1 MIRSIACAT
10 AAILLTTGAVAAM
23 ADTGTDA
30 APTVN
35 IDHKTGE
42 YCIKSDAITGSIIQH
57 VECHSVSDWAAQG
70 VTFSRR

>member
-1 MIRSIACAT
+1 MIRSIACAA

-23 ADTGTDA
+23 ADTGTDG
-30 APTVN
+30 APKVSIN
-35 IDHKTGE
+35 HKTGE
-42 YCIKSDAITGSIIQH
+42 YCIKSDAITGSILPQ